1 MDVLQ
6 EGEIIMYIR
15 LTDVNSAEY
24 LINFDYVA
32 GIKLFGKE
40 QDKYIVYVNNE
51 DIQYIIVDEKGYQKI
66 IDILSY

>member
-1 MDVLQ
+1 
-6 EGEIIMYIR
+6 MYIR